1 MSVTVWY
8 CDGESRTA
16 TAIERVLQ
24 SSAKRCQQIIDSVP
38 LIAAKLVV
46 IPVFV
51 VSSKAP
57 VADFGRTKYEGAYAR
72 QAGRCCMQVIC
83 RDGSVAKD
91 EW

>member
-1 MSVTVWY
+1 MCSVTVWY
-8 CDGESRTA
+8 CDDESRTA

-24 SSAKRCQQIIDSVP
+24 SSEKRCQQIIDSVP

-46 IPVFV
+46 IPVL
-51 VSSKAP
+51 SSKAP
-57 VADFGRTKYEGAYAR
+57 VADFGRTKYEGAYPR
-72 QAGRCCMQVIC
+72 QAGRCCMQVFC